1 MVGLALLLSV
11 ELPVLGLQFQMT
23 ELLLVERFYRSLHWK
38 NGVEVVAVPLQPMS
52 VEVLAVFHRGEVLF
66 QVATRMRW
74 TEQRPAGFHH
84 RAVEGGEVRGGA
96 GASD

>member
-1 MVGLALLLSV
+1 MADSALLPSA
-11 ELPVLGLQFQMT
+11 ELPALGLQLQAA
-23 ELLLVERFYRSLHWK
+23 ELPLIERFHSPLRWK
-38 NGVEVVAVPLQPMS
+38 DGVEVVAVPLQPML

-96 GASD
+96 GAAD